1 MAASTFT
8 YTLIPCDASEPL
20 REFTLP
26 VPPTLE
32 ENIGCLTS
40 ALNDHYRRVAPLK
53 GTADKQAVIDSV
65 KQQLK
70 KNQPSSAAP
79 DESILGALAES
90 QTVDIVQLVP
100 PTQAS
105 GYVGV
110 SMYVDD
116 KGQGKGSAHNERAS
130 QVCTLCG
137 VPTDVLGDA
146 FIARAWDDQDG
157 FERRDFTIAE
167 LASDAA
173 WVSEAQRLNANRADP
188 AAAAQQLK
196 TLSHSSKP
204 PPPPPEQPL
213 PIRLAAAS
221 SAKTAG
227 TERFKQADMA
237 GAASKYEEAI
247 QLLGGPNGV
256 VGDGGKGV
264 PDATADLA
272 ASAVGGDDLRAAAEL
287 LITSLVNL
295 ATCRLRQEQPYE
307 AIAAAD
313 HALALDD
320 AHGKAW
326 YRRGQ
331 ACMALGQYAAGR
343 RNLSRAATLLP
354 SSREVRADYAKC
366 TELAAAQKK
375 SAAAFDVSDGGGAE

>member
-1 MAASTFT
+1 MASTVT

-20 REFTLP
+20 QELKLQ

-32 ENIGCLTS
+32 ENIGCLTA
-40 ALNDHYRRVAPLK
+40 ALNDHYRRVAPIK
-53 GTADKQAVIDSV
+53 SAADKQAIVDSV

-70 KNQPSSAAP
+70 KNQPHSGAP
-79 DESILGALAES
+79 DESMLSALAAS
-90 QTVDIVQLVP
+90 QTCDIVQLIP
-100 PTQAS
+100 ATQKS

-116 KGQGKGSAHNERAS
+116 KGQGKGSAHNVRAS
-130 QVCTLCG
+130 QICGECG

-157 FERRDFTIAE
+157 FERRDFTVAE
-167 LASDAA
+167 LDSNAA
-173 WVSEAQRLNANRADP
+173 WVQEAKRLNANRADP
-188 AAAAQQLK
+188 AAAAKQLSS
-196 TLSHSSKP
+196 LSHNP

-213 PIRLAAAS
+213 PARLAAAS
-221 SAKTAG
+221 GAKASG
-227 TERFKQADMA
+227 TECFKQGDVE
-237 GAASKYEEAI
+237 GAASKYDAAV
-247 QLLGGPNGV
+247 QMLGGPGGV

-264 PDATADLA
+264 PDAEADLA

-287 LITSLVNL
+287 LVTCLVNL
-295 ATCRLRQEQPYE
+295 AMCRLRQERPYE

-313 HALALDD
+313 SAIALDE
-320 AHGKAW
+320 ANGKAW

-331 ACMALGQYAAGR
+331 ACMALSQFGAAR

-375 SAAAFDVSDGGGAE
+375 ANGMFDVSDGAE